1 MTAMIEEE
9 DISHLNLENSLYV
22 LENLNNYIH
31 YLEQKEPP
39 SYEKE
44 DHYYWS
50 MEFDDALYEKRLIIQ
65 RATFLLDKQ
74 LDDYFSEEFVWFWS
88 KEAACKILRE
98 AVA

>member
-1 MTAMIEEE
+1 
-9 DISHLNLENSLYV
+9 
-22 LENLNNYIH
+22 
-31 YLEQKEPP
+31 
-39 SYEKE
+39 
-44 DHYYWS
+44 
-50 MEFDDALYEKRLIIQ
+50 MEIDDALYEKRLIIQ